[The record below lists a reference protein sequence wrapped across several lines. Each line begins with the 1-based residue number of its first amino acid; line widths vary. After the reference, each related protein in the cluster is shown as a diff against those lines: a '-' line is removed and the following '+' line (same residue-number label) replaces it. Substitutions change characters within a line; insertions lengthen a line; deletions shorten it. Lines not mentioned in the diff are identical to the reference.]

1 MILELIYTK
10 LEIEK
15 LYQHFNTVDE
25 GYILEQL
32 ELLSYEEIFSIISE

>member
-10 LEIEK
+10 QEIEK
-15 LYQHFNTVDE
+15 LYAHFNSNEE

-32 ELLSYEEIFSIISE
+32 ELLDYEEIFSIISG